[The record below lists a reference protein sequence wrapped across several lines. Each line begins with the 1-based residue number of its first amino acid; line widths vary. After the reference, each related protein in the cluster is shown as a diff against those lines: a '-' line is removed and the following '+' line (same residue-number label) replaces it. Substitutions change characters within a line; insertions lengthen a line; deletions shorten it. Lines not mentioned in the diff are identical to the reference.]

1 MYRLKNEHAIFRMA
15 KVLGVSESGYYKWL
29 KRQSKPSLRDIENIE
44 IEKEIK
50 DIFHKS
56 NGIFGIRKITKILN
70 NRVNKPINHKRVE
83 RIMRENKIYSRVKKK
98 HVVTTDSTNTKKPA
112 ENLIERNF
120 NSDKKGNKLVSDT
133 TYVMTNQGTLY
144 VAVILDLFAKM
155 PLGMSMSR
163 KNDSKL
169 VIDCLEDVLNRHKL
183 EKGCIIH
190 SDRGSTYAS
199 KDYQD
204 LLDKNNIICSMSRKG
219 DCWDNAAMES
229 FFGKLKTE
237 WLFRKPN
244 TIDEAKYLVYE
255 YVWDFYTKKRP
266 HASNNYLTPQEVYEK
281 A

>member
-1 MYRLKNEHAIFRMA
+1 MYRFKNEHAIFRMA
-15 KVLGVSESGYYKWL
+15 KVLEVSESGYYKWL
-29 KRQSKPSLRDIENIE
+29 KRQSKPSLREIENIE

-56 NGIFGIRKITKILN
+56 NGVFGIRKITKILN
-70 NRVNKPINHKRVE
+70 KLVNKPINHKRVE

-98 HVVTTDSTNTKKPA
+98 HVVTTDSKNTKKPA
-112 ENLIERNF
+112 ENLLERNF
-120 NSDKKGNKLVSDT
+120 SSDKKGNKLVSDT

-183 EKGCIIH
+183 ENGCIIH

-237 WLFRKPN
+237 WLFKKPN
-244 TIDEAKYLVYE
+244 TIAEAKCLVYE

>member
-1 MYRLKNEHAIFRMA
+1 MYRFKNEHAIIRMA
-15 KVLGVSESGYYKWL
+15 KVLEVSESGYYKWL

-56 NGIFGIRKITKILN
+56 NGVFGIRKITKILN
-70 NRVNKPINHKRVE
+70 KRVDKPINHKRVE
-83 RIMRENKIYSRVKKK
+83 RIMRENEIYSRVKKK
-98 HVVTTDSTNTKKPA
+98 HVVTTDSKNTKKPA
-112 ENLIERNF
+112 ENLLERNF

-204 LLDKNNIICSMSRKG
+204 LLDKNNIVCSMSRKG

-244 TIDEAKYLVYE
+244 TIAEAKCLVYE